1 MSRSW
6 PNVGF
11 SLRRCTNSSAAR
23 RKVAMSLLHCSS
35 SLRRAGAFFVCF
47 TLGFIRGQRKRCT
60 WNELRLWIGYNFRI
74 LRSRSAQQLKL
85 RQHQTTNGETNVVI
99 QHAELLRNNTLR
111 NPFERAFQFPPC
123 GRSIVGDDHLEIL
136 TAADPASRMVLQQ
149 HARLFVNSS
158 SGNDDQMRS
167 FGVDLEIDNR

>member
-60 WNELRLWIGYNFRI
+60 LNELRLWLSYKFHI

-85 RQHQTTNGETNVVI
+85 RQHQPANGETDIVV
-99 QHAELLRNNTLR
+99 QDTELLRNNALR
-111 NPFERAFQFPPC
+111 NSFERAFQLVPRRGC
-123 GRSIVGDDHLEIL
+123 IVRNDHFEIL
-136 TAADPASRMVLQQ
+136 PTADSASGVVLQQ
-149 HARLFVNSS
+149 HTGLFVNSP
-158 SGNDDQMRS
+158 G
-167 FGVDLEIDNR
+167 G